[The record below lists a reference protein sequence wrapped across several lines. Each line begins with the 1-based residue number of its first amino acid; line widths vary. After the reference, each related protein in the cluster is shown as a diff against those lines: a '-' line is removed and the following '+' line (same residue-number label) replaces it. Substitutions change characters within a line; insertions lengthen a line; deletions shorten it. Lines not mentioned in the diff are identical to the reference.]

1 MHDAAPP
8 LSDHTVTALVTGFE
22 PFDGARLNPSWEAVR
37 LLPGEL
43 ALAHGTL
50 VVHRERLPVTFAG
63 ATGRVRELLAQLRPD
78 VVVLVGLDAGA
89 REVRLETTARNLA
102 QARIPDNAGHQPRG
116 EVLVPGGPPRRCA
129 TWSAPTLAG
138 RLRAAGHAV
147 EVSDDAGLYVCNATL
162 YAALEALEAGGRTG
176 VLTGF
181 VHVPGG
187 AEGVDDVP
195 ALLTALLIELADQV
209 RRRRAWRQG
218 AGRAS
223 VPRAGR
229 PLRVGLTGGIGSG
242 KSTVA
247 RLLARRD
254 ATVVDADAISR
265 RVTGA
270 GGAVLGQIRSV
281 FGDGV
286 ITADGAL
293 DRSAM
298 AGLIFSD
305 PSARRRLESLTL
317 PRIALEAAQEMERAG
332 AGGVAVYDVPL
343 LVEQGMADLFDAVVV
358 VESPLEQRLERLE
371 RRGLERAEAMARMAS
386 QASDEARRALADV
399 VLINN
404 GTEADLA
411 DGVAWLW
418 DNRLSPPRRLG
429 AAGRPA

>member
-1 MHDAAPP
+1 MHNAAPP
-8 LSDHTVTALVTGFE
+8 LSEHTVTALVTGFE
-22 PFDGARLNPSWEAVR
+22 PFDGARVNPSWEAVR
-37 LLPGEL
+37 LLPGEPAPVHG
-43 ALAHGTL
+43 ALI
-50 VVHRERLPVTFAG
+50 VHRERLPVTFEG
-63 ATGRVRELLAQLRPD
+63 APVRVRELIAVLRPD

-89 REVRLETTARNLA
+89 RAVRLETTARNLA
-102 QARIPDNAGHQPRG
+102 EARVPDNAGLRPRG
-116 EVLVPGGPPRRCA
+116 RALVPGGPPRRRA

-147 EVSDDAGLYVCNATL
+147 EVSDDAGGHVCNAAL
-162 YAALEALEAGGRTG
+162 YAALQALEDGGRTG

-187 AEGVDDVP
+187 AAGADGVP
-195 ALLTALLIELADQV
+195 ALLAALLTELADQV
-209 RRRRAWRQG
+209 RRRRAWRHG

-242 KSTVA
+242 KSTTA
-247 RLLARRD
+247 RLLARRG
-254 ATVVDADAISR
+254 AVVVDADAISR

-270 GGAVLGQIRSV
+270 GGAVLDRIRDV

-305 PSARRRLESLTL
+305 PSARRRLEALTL

-343 LVEQGMADLFDAVVV
+343 LVEQGMADLFDSVVV

-371 RRGLERAEAMARMAS
+371 RRGLERAEALARMAG
-386 QASDEARRALADV
+386 QAGDEVRRALADV

-418 DNRLSPPRRLG
+418 DNRLAPLRRLG

>member
-8 LSDHTVTALVTGFE
+8 LPDHTVAALVTGFE
-22 PFDGARLNPSWEAVR
+22 PLDGARLSPSWEAVR
-37 LLPGEL
+37 LLPVEL
-43 ALAHGTL
+43 ALAHGVL
-50 VVHRERLPVTFAG
+50 IVHRERLPATFEG
-63 ATGRVRELLAQLRPD
+63 ARGRVRKLIAVLRPD
-78 VVVLVGLDAGA
+78 IVVHVGSDAGVRA
-89 REVRLETTARNLA
+89 VRLETTAR
-102 QARIPDNAGHQPRG
+102 I
-116 EVLVPGGPPRRCA
+116 PGGPAPRYA
-129 TWSAPTLAG
+129 TWSASTLAG

-147 EVSDDAGLYVCNATL
+147 EVSDDAGGRLGD
-162 YAALEALEAGGRTG
+162 AALYTALEVLEAGGRTG
-176 VLTGF
+176 VLTGL
-181 VHVPGG
+181 VLVPGAAG
-187 AEGVDDVP
+187 AGDVP
-195 ALLTALLIELADQV
+195 ALLAALLTELADQV

-218 AGRAS
+218 VGRAS

-270 GGAVLGQIRSV
+270 GGAVLDRIRGV

-343 LVEQGMADLFDAVVV
+343 LVEQGMADLFDSVVV

-371 RRGLERAEAMARMAS
+371 RRGLERAEAMARMAG
-386 QASDEARRALADV
+386 QADDEARRALADV

-418 DNRLSPPRRLG
+418 DNRLSPLRWRGG
-429 AAGRPA
+429 AAQPA

>member
-8 LSDHTVTALVTGFE
+8 LPDHTVAALVTGFE
-22 PFDGARLNPSWEAVR
+22 PLDGARLSPSWEAVR
-37 LLPGEL
+37 LLPVEL
-43 ALAHGTL
+43 ALAHGVL
-50 VVHRERLPVTFAG
+50 IVHRERLPATFEG
-63 ATGRVRELLAQLRPD
+63 ARGRVRKLIAVLRPD
-78 VVVLVGLDAGA
+78 IVVHVGSDAGVRA
-89 REVRLETTARNLA
+89 VRLETTAR
-102 QARIPDNAGHQPRG
+102 I
-116 EVLVPGGPPRRCA
+116 PGGPAPRYA
-129 TWSAPTLAG
+129 TWSASTLAG

-147 EVSDDAGLYVCNATL
+147 EVSDGAGGRLGD
-162 YAALEALEAGGRTG
+162 AALYTALEVLEAGGRTG
-176 VLTGF
+176 VLTGL
-181 VHVPGG
+181 VLVPGAAG
-187 AEGVDDVP
+187 AGDVP
-195 ALLTALLIELADQV
+195 ALLAALLTELADQV

-218 AGRAS
+218 VGRAS

-270 GGAVLGQIRSV
+270 GGAVLGRIRSV

-343 LVEQGMADLFDAVVV
+343 LVEQGMADLFDVVVV
-358 VESPLEQRLERLE
+358 VESPLDQRLERLE
-371 RRGLERAEAMARMAS
+371 RRGLERAEAMARMAG
-386 QASDEARRALADV
+386 QADDEARRALADV

-418 DNRLSPPRRLG
+418 DNRLSPLRWRGG
-429 AAGRPA
+429 AAQPA

>member
-8 LSDHTVTALVTGFE
+8 LPDHTVAALVTGFE
-22 PFDGARLNPSWEAVR
+22 PLDGARLSPSWEAVR
-37 LLPGEL
+37 LLPVEL
-43 ALAHGTL
+43 ALARGVL
-50 VVHRERLPVTFAG
+50 IVHRERLPATFEG
-63 ATGRVRELLAQLRPD
+63 ARGRVRKLIAVLRPD
-78 VVVLVGLDAGA
+78 IVVHVGSDAGVRA
-89 REVRLETTARNLA
+89 VRLETTAR
-102 QARIPDNAGHQPRG
+102 I
-116 EVLVPGGPPRRCA
+116 PGGPAPRLA
-129 TWSAPTLAG
+129 TWSASTLAG

-147 EVSDDAGLYVCNATL
+147 EVSDGAGGRLGD
-162 YAALEALEAGGRTG
+162 AALYTALEVLEAGGRTG
-176 VLTGF
+176 VLTGL
-181 VHVPGG
+181 VLVPGAAG
-187 AEGVDDVP
+187 AGDVP
-195 ALLTALLIELADQV
+195 ALLAALLTELADQV

-218 AGRAS
+218 VGRAS

-270 GGAVLGQIRSV
+270 GGAVLDRIRGV

-343 LVEQGMADLFDAVVV
+343 LVEQGMADLFDVVVV
-358 VESPLEQRLERLE
+358 VESPLDQRLERLE
-371 RRGLERAEAMARMAS
+371 RRGLERAEAMARMAG
-386 QASDEARRALADV
+386 QADDEARRALADV

-418 DNRLSPPRRLG
+418 DNRLSPLRWRGG
-429 AAGRPA
+429 AAQPA

>member
-8 LSDHTVTALVTGFE
+8 LPDHTVAALVTGFE
-22 PFDGARLNPSWEAVR
+22 PLDGARLSPSWEAVR
-37 LLPGEL
+37 LLPVEL
-43 ALAHGTL
+43 ALAHGVL
-50 VVHRERLPVTFAG
+50 IVHRERLPATFEG
-63 ATGRVRELLAQLRPD
+63 ARGRVRKLIAVLRPD
-78 VVVLVGLDAGA
+78 IVVHVGSDAGVRA
-89 REVRLETTARNLA
+89 VRLETTAR
-102 QARIPDNAGHQPRG
+102 I
-116 EVLVPGGPPRRCA
+116 PGGPAPRYA
-129 TWSAPTLAG
+129 TWSASTLAG

-147 EVSDDAGLYVCNATL
+147 EVSDDAGGRLGD
-162 YAALEALEAGGRTG
+162 AALYTALEVLEAGGRTG
-176 VLTGF
+176 VLTGL
-181 VHVPGG
+181 VLVPGAAG
-187 AEGVDDVP
+187 AGDVP
-195 ALLTALLIELADQV
+195 ALLAALLTELADQV

-218 AGRAS
+218 VGRAS

-270 GGAVLGQIRSV
+270 GGAVLDRIRGV

-343 LVEQGMADLFDAVVV
+343 LVEQGMADLFDVVVV
-358 VESPLEQRLERLE
+358 VESPLDQRLERLE
-371 RRGLERAEAMARMAS
+371 RRGLERAEAMARMAG
-386 QASDEARRALADV
+386 QADDEARRALADV

-418 DNRLSPPRRLG
+418 DNRLSPLRWRGG
-429 AAGRPA
+429 AAQPA

>member
-8 LSDHTVTALVTGFE
+8 LSDHLVTALVTGFE

-37 LLPGEL
+37 LLPGEP
-43 ALAHGTL
+43 ALAHGAL
-50 VVHRERLPVTFAG
+50 IVHRERLPVTFEG
-63 ATGRVRELLAQLRPD
+63 ARGRVRELIAALRPD

-89 REVRLETTARNLA
+89 RAVRLETTARNLA
-102 QARIPDNAGHQPRG
+102 EARIPDNAGRRPRG
-116 EVLVPGGPPRRCA
+116 
-129 TWSAPTLAG
+129 
-138 RLRAAGHAV
+138 AGHAV
-147 EVSDDAGLYVCNATL
+147 EVSDDAGGYVCNATL

-181 VHVPGG
+181 VHVPGPG
-187 AEGVDDVP
+187 APGADDVP

-209 RRRRAWRQG
+209 RRRRAWRRG
-218 AGRAS
+218 EGRAS

-270 GGAVLGQIRSV
+270 GGAVLGRIRSV

-343 LVEQGMADLFDAVVV
+343 LVEQGMADLFDSVVV

-371 RRGLERAEAMARMAS
+371 RRGLERAEAMARMAG
-386 QASDEARRALADV
+386 QADDEARRALADV

-418 DNRLSPPRRLG
+418 DNRLSPLRRLG
-429 AAGRPA
+429 GAARPA

>member
-8 LSDHTVTALVTGFE
+8 LPDHTVAALVTGFE
-22 PFDGARLNPSWEAVR
+22 PLDGARLSPSWEAVR
-37 LLPGEL
+37 LLPVEL
-43 ALAHGTL
+43 ALAHGVL
-50 VVHRERLPVTFAG
+50 IVHRERLPATFEG
-63 ATGRVRELLAQLRPD
+63 ARGRVRKLIAVLRPD
-78 VVVLVGLDAGA
+78 IVVHVGSDAGVRA
-89 REVRLETTARNLA
+89 VRLETTAR
-102 QARIPDNAGHQPRG
+102 I
-116 EVLVPGGPPRRCA
+116 PGGPAPRYA
-129 TWSAPTLAG
+129 TWSASTLAG

-147 EVSDDAGLYVCNATL
+147 EVSDGAGGRLGD
-162 YAALEALEAGGRTG
+162 AALYTALEVLEAGGRTG
-176 VLTGF
+176 VLTGL
-181 VHVPGG
+181 VLVPGAAG
-187 AEGVDDVP
+187 AGDVP
-195 ALLTALLIELADQV
+195 ALLAALLTELADQV

-218 AGRAS
+218 VGRAS

-270 GGAVLGQIRSV
+270 GGAVLGRIRSV

-343 LVEQGMADLFDAVVV
+343 LVEQGMADLFDSVVV

-371 RRGLERAEAMARMAS
+371 RRGLERAEAMARMAG
-386 QASDEARRALADV
+386 QADDEARRALADV

-418 DNRLSPPRRLG
+418 DNRLSPLRWRGG
-429 AAGRPA
+429 AAQPA

>member
-8 LSDHTVTALVTGFE
+8 LPDHTVAALVTGFE
-22 PFDGARLNPSWEAVR
+22 PLDGARLSPSWEAVR
-37 LLPGEL
+37 LLPVEL
-43 ALAHGTL
+43 ALAHGVL
-50 VVHRERLPVTFAG
+50 IVHRERLPATFEG
-63 ATGRVRELLAQLRPD
+63 ARGRVRKLIAVLRPD
-78 VVVLVGLDAGA
+78 IVVHVGSDAGVRA
-89 REVRLETTARNLA
+89 VRLETTAR
-102 QARIPDNAGHQPRG
+102 I
-116 EVLVPGGPPRRCA
+116 PGGPAPRYA
-129 TWSAPTLAG
+129 TWSASTLAG

-147 EVSDDAGLYVCNATL
+147 EVSDGAGGRLGD
-162 YAALEALEAGGRTG
+162 AALYTALEVLEAGGRTG
-176 VLTGF
+176 VLTGL
-181 VHVPGG
+181 VLVPGAAG
-187 AEGVDDVP
+187 AGDVP
-195 ALLTALLIELADQV
+195 ALLAALLTELADQV

-218 AGRAS
+218 VGRAS

-270 GGAVLGQIRSV
+270 GGAVLDRIRGV

-343 LVEQGMADLFDAVVV
+343 LVEQGMADLFDVVVV
-358 VESPLEQRLERLE
+358 VESPLDQRLERLE
-371 RRGLERAEAMARMAS
+371 RRGLERAEAMARMAG
-386 QASDEARRALADV
+386 QADDGARRALADV

-418 DNRLSPPRRLG
+418 DNRLSPLRWRGG
-429 AAGRPA
+429 AAQPA

>member
-8 LSDHTVTALVTGFE
+8 LPDHTVAALVTGFE
-22 PFDGARLNPSWEAVR
+22 PLDGARLSPSWEAVR
-37 LLPGEL
+37 LLPVEL
-43 ALAHGTL
+43 ALAHGVL
-50 VVHRERLPVTFAG
+50 IVHRERLPATFEG
-63 ATGRVRELLAQLRPD
+63 ARGRVRKLIAVLRPD
-78 VVVLVGLDAGA
+78 IVVHVGSDAGVRA
-89 REVRLETTARNLA
+89 VRLETTAR
-102 QARIPDNAGHQPRG
+102 I
-116 EVLVPGGPPRRCA
+116 PGGPAPRYA
-129 TWSAPTLAG
+129 TWSASTLAG

-147 EVSDDAGLYVCNATL
+147 EVSDGAGGRLGD
-162 YAALEALEAGGRTG
+162 AALYTALEVLEAGGRTG
-176 VLTGF
+176 VLTGL
-181 VHVPGG
+181 VLVPGAAG
-187 AEGVDDVP
+187 AGDVP
-195 ALLTALLIELADQV
+195 ALLAALLTELADQV

-218 AGRAS
+218 VGRAS

-270 GGAVLGQIRSV
+270 GGAVLDRIRGV

-343 LVEQGMADLFDAVVV
+343 LVEQGMADLFDSVVV

-371 RRGLERAEAMARMAS
+371 RRGLERAEAMARMAG
-386 QASDEARRALADV
+386 QADDEARRALADV

-418 DNRLSPPRRLG
+418 DNRLSPLRWRGG
-429 AAGRPA
+429 AAQPA

>member
-8 LSDHTVTALVTGFE
+8 LPDHTVAALVTGFE
-22 PFDGARLNPSWEAVR
+22 PLDGARLSPSWEAVR
-37 LLPGEL
+37 LLPVEL
-43 ALAHGTL
+43 ALAHGVL
-50 VVHRERLPVTFAG
+50 IVHRERLPATFEG
-63 ATGRVRELLAQLRPD
+63 ARGRVRKLIAVLRPD
-78 VVVLVGLDAGA
+78 IVVHVGSDAGVRA
-89 REVRLETTARNLA
+89 VRLETTAR
-102 QARIPDNAGHQPRG
+102 I
-116 EVLVPGGPPRRCA
+116 PGGPAPRYA
-129 TWSAPTLAG
+129 TWSASTLAG

-147 EVSDDAGLYVCNATL
+147 EVSDGAGGRLGD
-162 YAALEALEAGGRTG
+162 AALYTALEVLEAGGRTG
-176 VLTGF
+176 VLTGL
-181 VHVPGG
+181 VLVPGAAG
-187 AEGVDDVP
+187 AGDVP
-195 ALLTALLIELADQV
+195 ALLAALLTELADQV

-218 AGRAS
+218 VGRAS

-270 GGAVLGQIRSV
+270 GGAVLDRIRGV

-343 LVEQGMADLFDAVVV
+343 LVEQGMADLFDVVVV
-358 VESPLEQRLERLE
+358 VESPLDQRLERLE
-371 RRGLERAEAMARMAS
+371 RRGLERAEAMARMAG
-386 QASDEARRALADV
+386 QADDEARRALADV

-418 DNRLSPPRRLG
+418 DNRLSPLRWRGG
-429 AAGRPA
+429 AAQPA

>member
-8 LSDHTVTALVTGFE
+8 LPDHTVAALVTGFE
-22 PFDGARLNPSWEAVR
+22 PLDGARLSPSWEAVR
-37 LLPGEL
+37 LLPVEL
-43 ALAHGTL
+43 ALAHGVL
-50 VVHRERLPVTFAG
+50 IVHRERLPATFEG
-63 ATGRVRELLAQLRPD
+63 ARGRVRKLIAVLRPD
-78 VVVLVGLDAGA
+78 IVVHVGSDAGVRA
-89 REVRLETTARNLA
+89 VRLETTAR
-102 QARIPDNAGHQPRG
+102 I
-116 EVLVPGGPPRRCA
+116 PGGPAPRYA
-129 TWSAPTLAG
+129 TWSASTLAG

-147 EVSDDAGLYVCNATL
+147 EVSDGAGGRLGD
-162 YAALEALEAGGRTG
+162 AALYTALEVLEAGGRTG
-176 VLTGF
+176 VLTGL
-181 VHVPGG
+181 VLVPGAAG
-187 AEGVDDVP
+187 AGDVP
-195 ALLTALLIELADQV
+195 VLLAALLTELADQV

-270 GGAVLGQIRSV
+270 GGAVLGRIRSV

-418 DNRLSPPRRLG
+418 DNRLSPLRRLG
-429 AAGRPA
+429 AADRSA

>member
-8 LSDHTVTALVTGFE
+8 LSDHLVTALVTGFE

-43 ALAHGTL
+43 ALAHGAL
-50 VVHRERLPVTFAG
+50 IVHRERLPVTFEG
-63 ATGRVRELLAQLRPD
+63 ARGRVRKLIAVLRPD
-78 VVVLVGLDAGA
+78 IVVHVGSDAGVRA
-89 REVRLETTARNLA
+89 VRLETTAR
-102 QARIPDNAGHQPRG
+102 I
-116 EVLVPGGPPRRCA
+116 PGGPAPRYA
-129 TWSAPTLAG
+129 TWSASTLAG

-181 VHVPGG
+181 VHVPGPG
-187 AEGVDDVP
+187 APGADDVP

-209 RRRRAWRQG
+209 RRRRAWRRG
-218 AGRAS
+218 EGRAS

-270 GGAVLGQIRSV
+270 GGAVLGRIRSV

-343 LVEQGMADLFDAVVV
+343 LVEQGMADLFDSVVV

-371 RRGLERAEAMARMAS
+371 RRGLERAEAMARMAG
-386 QASDEARRALADV
+386 QADDEARRALADV

-418 DNRLSPPRRLG
+418 DNRLSPLRRLG
-429 AAGRPA
+429 GAARPA

>member
-8 LSDHTVTALVTGFE
+8 LPDHTVAALVTGFE
-22 PFDGARLNPSWEAVR
+22 PLDGARLSPSWEAVR
-37 LLPGEL
+37 LLPVEL
-43 ALAHGTL
+43 ALAHGVL
-50 VVHRERLPVTFAG
+50 IVHRERLPATFEG
-63 ATGRVRELLAQLRPD
+63 ARGRVRKLIAVLRPD
-78 VVVLVGLDAGA
+78 IVVHVGSDAGVRA
-89 REVRLETTARNLA
+89 VRLETTAR
-102 QARIPDNAGHQPRG
+102 I
-116 EVLVPGGPPRRCA
+116 PGGPAPRYA
-129 TWSAPTLAG
+129 TWSASTLAG

-147 EVSDDAGLYVCNATL
+147 EVSDGAGGRLGD
-162 YAALEALEAGGRTG
+162 AALYTALEVLEAGGRTG
-176 VLTGF
+176 VLTGL
-181 VHVPGG
+181 VLVPGAAG
-187 AEGVDDVP
+187 AGDVP
-195 ALLTALLIELADQV
+195 ALLAALLTELADQV

-218 AGRAS
+218 VGRAS

-270 GGAVLGQIRSV
+270 GGAVLDRIRGV

-343 LVEQGMADLFDAVVV
+343 LVEQGMADLFDSVVV

-371 RRGLERAEAMARMAS
+371 RRGLERAEAMARMAG
-386 QASDEARRALADV
+386 QADDGARRALADV

-418 DNRLSPPRRLG
+418 DNRLSPLRWRGG
-429 AAGRPA
+429 AAQPA

>member
-8 LSDHTVTALVTGFE
+8 LPDHTVAALVTGFE
-22 PFDGARLNPSWEAVR
+22 PLDGARLSPSWEAVR
-37 LLPGEL
+37 LLPVEL
-43 ALAHGTL
+43 ALAHGVL
-50 VVHRERLPVTFAG
+50 IVHRERLPATFEG
-63 ATGRVRELLAQLRPD
+63 ARGRVRKLIAVLRPD
-78 VVVLVGLDAGA
+78 IVVHVGSDAGVRA
-89 REVRLETTARNLA
+89 VRLETTAR
-102 QARIPDNAGHQPRG
+102 I
-116 EVLVPGGPPRRCA
+116 PGGPTPRYA
-129 TWSAPTLAG
+129 TWSASTLAG

-147 EVSDDAGLYVCNATL
+147 EVSDGAGGRLGD
-162 YAALEALEAGGRTG
+162 AALYTALEVLEAGGRTG
-176 VLTGF
+176 VLTGL
-181 VHVPGG
+181 VLVPGAAG
-187 AEGVDDVP
+187 AGDVP
-195 ALLTALLIELADQV
+195 ALLAALLTELADQV
-209 RRRRAWRQG
+209 RRRRAWRRG
-218 AGRAS
+218 EGRAS

-270 GGAVLGQIRSV
+270 GGAVLDRIRGV

-343 LVEQGMADLFDAVVV
+343 LVEQGMADLFDVVVV
-358 VESPLEQRLERLE
+358 VESPLDQRLERLE
-371 RRGLERAEAMARMAS
+371 RRGLERAEAMARMAG
-386 QASDEARRALADV
+386 QADDEARRALADV

-418 DNRLSPPRRLG
+418 DNRLSPLRRLG
-429 AAGRPA
+429 GAARPA

>member
-8 LSDHTVTALVTGFE
+8 LPDHTVAALVTGFE
-22 PFDGARLNPSWEAVR
+22 PLDGARLSPSWEAVR

-43 ALAHGTL
+43 ALAHGVL
-50 VVHRERLPVTFAG
+50 IVHRERLPATFEG
-63 ATGRVRELLAQLRPD
+63 ARGRVRELIAVLRPD
-78 VVVLVGLDAGA
+78 IVVHVGSDTGVRA
-89 REVRLETTARNLA
+89 VRLETTAR
-102 QARIPDNAGHQPRG
+102 I
-116 EVLVPGGPPRRCA
+116 PGGSTLRYA
-129 TWSAPTLAG
+129 TWSASTLAG
-138 RLRAAGHAV
+138 RLRAAGHTV
-147 EVSDDAGLYVCNATL
+147 EASDDAGGRVGDAALYT
-162 YAALEALEAGGRTG
+162 ALEALEAGGRTG
-176 VLTGF
+176 VLTGL
-181 VHVPGG
+181 VLVPGAAG
-187 AEGVDDVP
+187 AGDVP
-195 ALLTALLIELADQV
+195 ALLAALLTELADQV
-209 RRRRAWRQG
+209 RRRRAWRHG
-218 AGRAS
+218 MGRAS

-247 RLLARRD
+247 RLLARRS

-270 GGAVLGQIRSV
+270 GGAVLDRIRGV

-343 LVEQGMADLFDAVVV
+343 LVEQGMADLFDVVIV
-358 VESPLEQRLERLE
+358 VESPLDQRLERLE
-371 RRGLERAEAMARMAS
+371 RRGLERAEAMARMAG
-386 QASDEARRALADV
+386 QADDGARRALADV

-418 DNRLSPPRRLG
+418 DNRLSPLRWRGG
-429 AAGRPA
+429 AAQPA

>member
-50 VVHRERLPVTFAG
+50 IVHRERLPVTFEG
-63 ATGRVRELLAQLRPD
+63 ARGRVRELIAALRPD

-89 REVRLETTARNLA
+89 RAVRLETTARNLA
-102 QARIPDNAGHQPRG
+102 EARIPDNAGRRPRG
-116 EVLVPGGPPRRCA
+116 EALVPGGPPRRCA

-147 EVSDDAGLYVCNATL
+147 GVSDDAGGHVCNATL
-162 YAALEALEAGGRTG
+162 YAALEALEDGGRAG

-187 AEGVDDVP
+187 APGAGGVPVLLA
-195 ALLTALLIELADQV
+195 ALLTELADQV
-209 RRRRAWRQG
+209 RRRRAWRRG
-218 AGRAS
+218 EGRAS

-229 PLRVGLTGGIGSG
+229 PLRVGLTGGSGSG

-270 GGAVLGQIRSV
+270 GGAVLGRIRGV

-305 PSARRRLESLTL
+305 PSARRRLEALTL

-343 LVEQGMADLFDAVVV
+343 LVEQGMADLFDSVVV

-371 RRGLERAEAMARMAS
+371 RRGLERAEAMARMAG
-386 QASDEARRALADV
+386 QADDEARRALADV
-399 VLINN
+399 VLVNN

-418 DNRLSPPRRLG
+418 DNRLAPLRRLG

>member
-1 MHDAAPP
+1 M
-8 LSDHTVTALVTGFE
+8 
-22 PFDGARLNPSWEAVR
+22 
-37 LLPGEL
+37 
-43 ALAHGTL
+43 
-50 VVHRERLPVTFAG
+50 
-63 ATGRVRELLAQLRPD
+63 
-78 VVVLVGLDAGA
+78 
-89 REVRLETTARNLA
+89 
-102 QARIPDNAGHQPRG
+102 
-116 EVLVPGGPPRRCA
+116 
-129 TWSAPTLAG
+129 
-138 RLRAAGHAV
+138 
-147 EVSDDAGLYVCNATL
+147 
-162 YAALEALEAGGRTG
+162 
-176 VLTGF
+176 
-181 VHVPGG
+181 
-187 AEGVDDVP
+187 
-195 ALLTALLIELADQV
+195 
-209 RRRRAWRQG
+209 
-218 AGRAS
+218 
-223 VPRAGR
+223 
-229 PLRVGLTGGIGSG
+229 GLTGGIGSG

-270 GGAVLGQIRSV
+270 GGAVLGRIRSV

-305 PSARRRLESLTL
+305 PSARRRLEALTL

-343 LVEQGMADLFDAVVV
+343 LVEQGMADLFDSVVV

-371 RRGLERAEAMARMAS
+371 RRGLERAEAMARMAG
-386 QASDEARRALADV
+386 QADDEARRALADV
-399 VLINN
+399 VLVNN

-418 DNRLSPPRRLG
+418 DNRLAPLRRLG

>member
-8 LSDHTVTALVTGFE
+8 LPDHTVAALVTGFE
-22 PFDGARLNPSWEAVR
+22 PLDGARLSPSWEAVR
-37 LLPGEL
+37 LLPVEL
-43 ALAHGTL
+43 ALAHGVL
-50 VVHRERLPVTFAG
+50 IVHRERLPATFEG
-63 ATGRVRELLAQLRPD
+63 ARGRVRKLIAVLRPD
-78 VVVLVGLDAGA
+78 IVVHVGSDAGVRA
-89 REVRLETTARNLA
+89 VRLETTAR
-102 QARIPDNAGHQPRG
+102 I
-116 EVLVPGGPPRRCA
+116 PGGPAPRYA
-129 TWSAPTLAG
+129 TWSASTLAG

-162 YAALEALEAGGRTG
+162 YAALEALEAGGRTS

-187 AEGVDDVP
+187 APGVDDVP

-418 DNRLSPPRRLG
+418 DNRLSPLRRLG
-429 AAGRPA
+429 AAARPA

>member
-8 LSDHTVTALVTGFE
+8 LPDHTVAALVTGFE
-22 PFDGARLNPSWEAVR
+22 PLDGARLSPSWEAVR
-37 LLPGEL
+37 LLPVEL
-43 ALAHGTL
+43 ALAHGVL
-50 VVHRERLPVTFAG
+50 IVHRERLPATFEG
-63 ATGRVRELLAQLRPD
+63 ARGRVRKLIAVLRPD
-78 VVVLVGLDAGA
+78 IVVHVGSDAGVRA
-89 REVRLETTARNLA
+89 VRLETTAR
-102 QARIPDNAGHQPRG
+102 I
-116 EVLVPGGPPRRCA
+116 PGGPAPRYA
-129 TWSAPTLAG
+129 TWSASTLAG

-147 EVSDDAGLYVCNATL
+147 EVSDDAGGRLGD
-162 YAALEALEAGGRTG
+162 AALYTALEVLEAGGRTG
-176 VLTGF
+176 VLTGL
-181 VHVPGG
+181 VLVPGAAG
-187 AEGVDDVP
+187 AGDVP
-195 ALLTALLIELADQV
+195 ALLAALLTELADQV

-218 AGRAS
+218 VGRAS

-270 GGAVLGQIRSV
+270 GGAVLDRIRGV

-343 LVEQGMADLFDAVVV
+343 LVEQGMADLFDSVVV

-371 RRGLERAEAMARMAS
+371 RRGLERAEAMARMAG
-386 QASDEARRALADV
+386 QADDGARRALADV

-418 DNRLSPPRRLG
+418 DNRLSPLRWRGG
-429 AAGRPA
+429 AAQPA

>member
-50 VVHRERLPVTFAG
+50 IVHRERLPATFEG
-63 ATGRVRELLAQLRPD
+63 ARGRVRELIAALRPD

-89 REVRLETTARNLA
+89 RAVRLETTARNLA
-102 QARIPDNAGHQPRG
+102 EARIPDNAGRRPRG
-116 EVLVPGGPPRRCA
+116 EALVPGGPPRRCA

-147 EVSDDAGLYVCNATL
+147 EVSDDAGGRLGD
-162 YAALEALEAGGRTG
+162 AALYTALEVLEAGGRTG
-176 VLTGF
+176 VLTGL
-181 VHVPGG
+181 VLVPGAAG
-187 AEGVDDVP
+187 AGDVP
-195 ALLTALLIELADQV
+195 ALLAALLTELADQV

-218 AGRAS
+218 VGRAS

-270 GGAVLGQIRSV
+270 GGAVLGRIRGV

-305 PSARRRLESLTL
+305 PSARRRLEALTL

-343 LVEQGMADLFDAVVV
+343 LVEQGMADLFDSVVV

-371 RRGLERAEAMARMAS
+371 RRGLERAEAMARMAG
-386 QASDEARRALADV
+386 QADDEARRALADV

-418 DNRLSPPRRLG
+418 DNRLAPLRRLG

>member
-89 REVRLETTARNLA
+89 RVVRLETTARNLA

-116 EVLVPGGPPRRCA
+116 EALVPGGPPRRYA
-129 TWSAPTLAG
+129 TWSASTLAG

-147 EVSDDAGLYVCNATL
+147 EVSDDAGGYVCNATL
-162 YAALEALEAGGRTG
+162 YAALEALEAGGRTS

-187 AEGVDDVP
+187 AAGVDDVP
-195 ALLTALLIELADQV
+195 ALLTALLTELADQV

-270 GGAVLGQIRSV
+270 GGAVLGRIRSV

-399 VLINN
+399 VLVNN

-418 DNRLSPPRRLG
+418 DNRLAPPR
-429 AAGRPA
+429 

>member
-8 LSDHTVTALVTGFE
+8 LPDHTVAALVTGFE
-22 PFDGARLNPSWEAVR
+22 PLDGARLSPSWEAVR
-37 LLPGEL
+37 LLPVEL
-43 ALAHGTL
+43 ALAHGVL
-50 VVHRERLPVTFAG
+50 IVHRERLPATFEG
-63 ATGRVRELLAQLRPD
+63 ARGRVRKLIAVLRPD
-78 VVVLVGLDAGA
+78 IVVHVGSDAGVRA
-89 REVRLETTARNLA
+89 VRLETTAR
-102 QARIPDNAGHQPRG
+102 I
-116 EVLVPGGPPRRCA
+116 PGGPAPRYA
-129 TWSAPTLAG
+129 TWSASTLAG

-147 EVSDDAGLYVCNATL
+147 EVSDGAGGRLGD
-162 YAALEALEAGGRTG
+162 AALYTALEVLEAGGRTG
-176 VLTGF
+176 VLTGL
-181 VHVPGG
+181 VLVPGAAG
-187 AEGVDDVP
+187 AGDVP
-195 ALLTALLIELADQV
+195 ALLAALLTELADQV

-218 AGRAS
+218 VGRAS

-270 GGAVLGQIRSV
+270 GGAVLGRIRSV

-343 LVEQGMADLFDAVVV
+343 LVEQGMADLFDSVVV

-371 RRGLERAEAMARMAS
+371 RRGLERAEAMARMAG
-386 QASDEARRALADV
+386 QADDEARRALADV

-418 DNRLSPPRRLG
+418 DNRLSPLRRLG
-429 AAGRPA
+429 AADRSA